1 MCFVLSGMNT
11 RVHLSNRC
19 GSIILFCVSDFTVTL
34 NEHKR
39 ASLRLHIR
47 RRRSTTVTTHSSQWM
62 VEESCVLSA
71 KRNGDNGVVF
81 LNRFKFHA
89 SAQLKNPD
97 VWWKCYFG
105 GSHICRLS
113 WWTYFADTGA
123 TCRAI

>member
-1 MCFVLSGMNT
+1 MNT

-71 KRNGDNGVVF
+71 KRNGDNGVFF

-97 VWWKCYFG
+97 
-105 GSHICRLS
+105 GSLVEMLLRWQSYLS
-113 WWTYFADTGA
+113 LVMVDVL
-123 TCRAI
+123 C